1 MGNNKGTLDNIL
13 GILGLVSLVAIVY
26 QALKSIN
33 SDTETTVISDDAL
46 KAIKEDPKAAEKIRE
61 AVDDYHDNGKWSEA
75 KLESI
80 L

>member
-1 MGNNKGTLDNIL
+1 MDNNKGTLDNIL

-26 QALKSIN
+26 HAFKSIN
-33 SDTETTVISDDAL
+33 SDTDTSVISDDAL
-46 KAIKEDPKAAEKIRE
+46 KAIQEDPKATEKIRE
-61 AVDDYHDNGKWSEA
+61 AVDDYHDNGEWNET